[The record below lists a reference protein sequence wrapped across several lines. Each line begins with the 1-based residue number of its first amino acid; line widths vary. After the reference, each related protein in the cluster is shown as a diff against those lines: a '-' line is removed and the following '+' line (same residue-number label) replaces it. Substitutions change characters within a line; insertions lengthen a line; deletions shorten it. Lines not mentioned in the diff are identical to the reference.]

1 MLAIALNKVSRVSDL
16 IKRIDMT
23 GCALWFKITCF
34 GAFKCEL
41 ECTKLLNAEV
51 CHHQALQ
58 PLMPSDY
65 VSEIFISKG
74 KTPTIRK
81 KNIPQMKQ
89 PPFYFFFFNVL

>member
-1 MLAIALNKVSRVSDL
+1 MLATALNKVSRVSDL
-16 IKRIDMT
+16 IKQIDMT

-65 VSEIFISKG
+65 VSKIFISKG
-74 KTPTIRK
+74 KTSTIRK
-81 KNIPQMKQ
+81 KNIPRWSN
-89 PPFYFFFFNVL
+89 PLFIFF